1 MKNRQICAALVIMFS
16 YLASSKVPASGE
28 PVLGSAEAGK
38 AKSVLCSGC
47 HGVNGEGKN
56 MPDGQPSFPR
66 LAGQVP
72 GYFIKAIY
80 DYKKDLRN
88 DAMMGAI
95 AKGLTDID
103 IANLAAYYTSLK

>member
-1 MKNRQICAALVIMFS
+1 
-16 YLASSKVPASGE
+16 
-28 PVLGSAEAGK
+28 
-38 AKSVLCSGC
+38 
-47 HGVNGEGKN
+47 

-88 DAMMGAI
+88 DAMMSAI